1 MRKTIL
7 LLILALF
14 TGQNIHAQT
23 PEIGQQAPE
32 IALENPNGEIVKL
45 SDLKGKMV
53 LIDFWASWCAPCR
66 RENPNLVEAYHRFKD
81 SNFENGNG
89 FVILSVSLDLKREQW
104 LNALEKDGLDW
115 PYNISDLKGWRS
127 EAAKGYGIRMIP
139 ASFLVDGDGIIVE
152 KNLRGNRLEDA
163 LKKYRVRKFWW
174 RIAR

>member
-1 MRKTIL
+1 MRKKFYF
-7 LLILALF
+7 LILALF
-14 TGQNIHAQT
+14 LGQSIHAQT
-23 PEIGQQAPE
+23 PVVGQQAPE

-81 SNFENGNG
+81 SNFENGDG

-104 LNALEKDGLDW
+104 LNAIEKDGLDW

-127 EAAKGYGIRMIP
+127 EAAKEYGIRMIP
-139 ASFLVDGDGIIVE
+139 ASFLVDGDGKIVE
-152 KNLRGNRLEDA
+152 ENLRGDRLEDA

-174 RIAR
+174 